1 MEGNLANNWSEALS
15 VAVGLLATISTI
27 VAAWFLRRTA
37 RESKAEY
44 SSEVEAIA
52 SAVKAIAP
60 GSGETREKEWEV
72 VRRLVEEYHSQA
84 LSQAKIQ
91 FWFSVVAASSGF
103 ALIIVAIAMA
113 LMKQTSASQLILQ
126 VVPGVAIE
134 AVAALFFKQ
143 AAETRERATA
153 LYDRLRTDRER
164 SYALSLVESIDNSN
178 VRNAVKA
185 ELALHMAGLA
195 TSPLAQL
202 LPRLLGSKDI
212 LSNGQPNAV
221 EGLSA
226 NDEKAPGQS
235 AM

>member
-1 MEGNLANNWSEALS
+1 MRNLLNNWSELLS
-15 VAVGLLATISTI
+15 VAVGVLATISTA
-27 VAAWFLRRTA
+27 VGAWLLRRTEYKA
-37 RESKAEY
+37 KAEY

-60 GSGETREKEWEV
+60 SSGETREEEWEV
-72 VRRLVEEYHSQA
+72 VRRLVKEYHSQA
-84 LSQAKIQ
+84 LSQAKVQ

-103 ALIIVAIAMA
+103 AIIIVAIVMA
-113 LMKQTSASQLILQ
+113 LMQQTSASQTILQ
-126 VVPGVAIE
+126 VVPGIAIE

-164 SYALSLVESIDNSN
+164 TYALSLVDSIDNSN

-195 TSPLAQL
+195 TSPLAQM
-202 LPRLLGSKDI
+202 LPRLLGSTEI
-212 LSNGQPNAV
+212 PSNAQPNTA
-221 EGLSA
+221 EGLSPKS
-226 NDEKAPGQS
+226 EKATSQS
-235 AM
+235 VT